1 MLAHALFPLVTLAA
15 AFAPPSD
22 RGDAPDVVP
31 PAAAKADGAAKS
43 DGAGNAA
50 KPAKK
55 VDPFAEVS
63 RLKKSASG
71 KEAEEKHAALTAAAK
86 ECERIAKGAALEPA
100 VAAEAH
106 WRAGELWRTLR
117 HEEEARGCFAA
128 TTRFADAAPRLAAR
142 AWLELGHLDRRA
154 KRWDDALASYR
165 RVVALQPEQRRESAS
180 AFTWQGKVL
189 LAKGDTADGHAL
201 LLSVGSRF
209 PELPLDDVRNVDTV
223 ACDWIE
229 AGRLEEARDLVAD
242 CLERHSTADA
252 DDASDEGDDDGESN
266 ASLLRALDKMKSRKL
281 LAAPDPD
288 DAKDKKSR
296 ASKR

>member
-1 MLAHALFPLVTLAA
+1 MLAPTLISIVTLVAGLAPAA
-15 AFAPPSD
+15 D

-31 PAAAKADGAAKS
+31 PAAAKADGAAK
-43 DGAGNAA
+43 DA
-50 KPAKK
+50 KPAKAEKK
-55 VDPFAEVS
+55 VDPFAEVT
-63 RLKKSASG
+63 RLKRSASG

-86 ECERIAKGAALEPA
+86 ECERIAKGAGLEPA

-117 HEEEARGCFAA
+117 HEEEARGCFTA
-128 TTRFADAAPRLAAR
+128 TTRFAEAAPRLAAR

-189 LAKGDTADGHAL
+189 LAKGDAADGHAL
-201 LLSVGSRF
+201 LLSVGARF

-242 CLERHSTADA
+242 CLARHAPADTDDPSEEA
-252 DDASDEGDDDGESN
+252 DDDEAESD
-266 ASLLRALDKMKSRKL
+266 ASLRRALDKMKSRKL

-288 DAKDKKSR
+288 DAKDKKAR
-296 ASKR
+296 PSKQ